1 MSVADDYPGVAVLV
15 DAAKKL
21 MAREGWTTPETV
33 RMFDEIETLRE
44 RTAIA
49 EADADRLAEALE
61 VAADFIVAHPFQQR
75 NAATLLAAHR
85 EAIATRPA

>member
-61 VAADFIVAHPFQQR
+61 VTAQQADTFQQR
-75 NAATLLAAHR
+75 NADRLLAAHR
-85 EAIATRPA
+85 EAVATRPA